1 MNNNT
6 GVNPY
11 EVISPKRRLD
21 ASTLRVWVEEKHF
34 SIATFKWDGDE
45 YRAGIRWNGKD
56 GSRGYPTSRCRP
68 TWFIIPSAVALEY
81 IEKICSAEQ
90 VEEFKSIRFGNNFK

>member
-6 GVNPY
+6 GVNPN
-11 EVISPKRRLD
+11 EVIFPKRRLD
-21 ASTLRVWVEEKHF
+21 ASTLRVWVEEEHF
-34 SIATFKWDGDE
+34 SIETFKWDGGE

-56 GSRGYPTSRCRP
+56 GSRCYPTSRCRP

-81 IEKICSAEQ
+81 IEKYAQRS
-90 VEEFKSIRFGNNFK
+90 KLKNLNP